1 MGGYIT
7 VLYKD
12 KTKFLFIFW
21 QNLTLLLKLRKLEDR
36 DRNLGVISP
45 KLLFEIVI
53 IKCFLSFIK
62 KLLFT
67 KLLYTKHC
75 F

>member
-7 VLYKD
+7 VYIKIRLN
-12 KTKFLFIFW
+12 FILLFW

-36 DRNLGVISP
+36 DRNLGVIGP
-45 KLLFEIVI
+45 KLIFEIVI
-53 IKCFLSFIK
+53 IKCFLNFIK
-62 KLLFT
+62 